1 MLLFFLNLNVFG
13 FRASEG
19 DHSFQHMLEK
29 YYNKKKVH
37 FVGTYVLSSNLVNG
51 CKPTQV
57 ITGKMSM
64 QVSQ

>member
-29 YYNKKKVH
+29 YYNLKKKSSLRR
-37 FVGTYVLSSNLVNG
+37 YVLSSNLVNG
-51 CKPTQV
+51 GKPTQV
-57 ITGKMSM
+57 IMGKMSM